1 MRLKSP
7 IAGVL
12 LACVGLVS
20 TSSCV
25 SDPIL
30 PSQSELFNREFIKN
44 FGVYDRNHDWNHANQ
59 ASVTVTTPAPTDIK
73 IYANVKGIRYLFGT
87 FIGVNGTSD
96 LKVDLPKEVNSIIVR
111 ANGKDY
117 TTSIGSKLNIGKAS
131 RVVLNPGE
139 NSGITTE
146 LCTDEND
153 WMVVPFLN
161 ATVFRRKMPEDTYN
175 INREGVTTDFMFKF
189 TEHDFIVRPLFWDT
203 RHTLRLGMFYLD
215 DNGDP
220 VRFPIYDM
228 EKTDEYTKDLVLSI
242 VQSQVKEIKIPNYDS
257 DANLMKC
264 FRDNKVVVSEL
275 SATDNFKN
283 DGKTIVADALDDRN
297 VTFACRQYLQEYK
310 HLKNSKYDENGDEID
325 ENERFNYVYRW
336 RFENEGKDFYITYT
350 YFNYGDWSAPTTGQT
365 FGGQSKEFEN
375 CEAYKSLVSKGIK
388 VHVED
393 LNKEYGFYITPDIY
407 NDGFESENQPWYPG
421 QYFYSS
427 SSLNKGVR
435 WEPREGAVRGSD
447 GKYNDNDF
455 VQISSKRTPRATTWV
470 GTKYDWRYLSFED
483 GDIIMDGGNYS
494 RTSNDFDM
502 QDIVFLID
510 NVAPHEV
517 IDKETPYTPDVP
529 YEWVIATEDLGTL
542 DDFDFNDVVFGVSN
556 PVTENGKTTVT
567 IHALA
572 AGGTLPIYLL
582 YNDEIIKPE
591 GTNDGEFHSWFSGNH
606 SSDTPINVKS
616 IREEGIKYTLTVDEN
631 FSISCCQGVKDGNM
645 GGFKVRVVKSNGEVT
660 EILPPFIPEN
670 GQGEQEAPQMICVP
684 NTWLWPTERTHILS
698 PYPRFKDWT
707 NNQDANHDWHENPQG
722 SVWSRPE
729 LPQALD

>member
-146 LCTDEND
+146 LCTKEED

-161 ATVFRRKMPEDTYN
+161 ATVFRRKMPEGTYN

-189 TEHDFIVRPLFWDT
+189 TEHDFIIRPLFWDT
-203 RHTLRLGMFYLD
+203 SQTLRLGMFYLD

-220 VRFPIYDM
+220 VRFPIYHM
-228 EKTDEYTKDLVLSI
+228 EKTATFSDDLVLSM
-242 VQSQVKEIKIPNYDS
+242 VQSKVKEIKIS
-257 DANLMKC
+257 DYTSNENLLKC
-264 FRDNKVVVSEL
+264 FKDNDVIVDEL
-275 SATDNFKN
+275 SVKDNFEEAA
-283 DGKTIVADALDDRN
+283 GTIKATALEDKN
-297 VTFACRQYLQEYK
+297 VTFACRQYLQEYVG
-310 HLKNSKYDENGDEID
+310 LKNSKRNEDGSLID
-325 ENERFNYVYRW
+325 EDKRFNYVYRW
-336 RFENEGKDFYITYT
+336 RFENDNKDFVITYT
-350 YFNYGDWSAPTTGQT
+350 YFNYDTWTAPTEANT
-365 FGGQSKEFEN
+365 FGGSNTIEN
-375 CEAYKSLVSKGIK
+375 CTSYKSLVSKGIK
-388 VHVED
+388 VHVD
-393 LNKEYGFYITPDIY
+393 NLDREYGFYIIAGWPSTDFGWTGEGSNI
-407 NDGFESENQPWYPG
+407 
-421 QYFYSS
+421 FYSLS
-427 SSLNKGVR
+427 TLNKGVR
-435 WEPREGAVRGSD
+435 WEPKEGAVRGSD
-447 GKYNDNDF
+447 GRYNDKDF
-455 VQISSKRTPRATTWV
+455 TQISSKRTPRACTWV
-470 GTKYDWRYLSFED
+470 GTKYSWRYLSFED
-483 GDIIMDGGNYS
+483 GSTIMDGGNYN
-494 RTSNDFDM
+494 RDSNDFDM

-510 NVAPHEV
+510 NVDPHEV
-517 IDKETPYTPDVP
+517 IDKEEDPYTPDIP

-556 PVTENGKTTVT
+556 PITENGKTTVT

-591 GTNDGEFHSWFSGNH
+591 GTNSGEFHSWFSGNH

-631 FSISCCQGVKDGNM
+631 FSISCCQGVENGNM
-645 GGFKVRVVKSNGEVT
+645 GGFKVHVVKSNGNVT
-660 EILPPFIPEN
+660 EIAPPFIPEN
-670 GQGEQEAPQMICVP
+670 GHGEQEAPQMICVP

-707 NNQDANHDWHENPQG
+707 NNQNANHDWHENPQG